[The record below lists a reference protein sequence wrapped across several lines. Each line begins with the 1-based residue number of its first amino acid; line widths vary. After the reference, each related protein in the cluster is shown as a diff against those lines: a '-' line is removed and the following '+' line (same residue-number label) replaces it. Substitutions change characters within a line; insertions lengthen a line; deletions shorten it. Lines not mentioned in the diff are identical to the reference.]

1 MKKNIQKT
9 FVEELLQHYGL
20 SPNKILGQNF
30 LVDELVLENI
40 VEAADIHSG
49 DFVIEIGPG
58 IGNLTRKL
66 LEKGAKVFA
75 IEKDRGFSPILNAL
89 AKEFEGKLYIE
100 WGDALKITDYELRI
114 ADWMQGQPLSASGH
128 SPLTRGEPRPR
139 ALGGYKIIGNIPYYI
154 TGKLVPLLLNLE
166 SKPESITLLVQK
178 EVAERMTA
186 RAGDMSLLSLAVQMK
201 SVPEMKFK
209 VLARSFYPMPK
220 VDSSVVRLQISNFKF
235 PISNESSNFKI
246 KNKGMDSGSHK
257 ASSGMTGEEEKQ
269 IFKLAKAAFLGKRKT
284 LLNSLSSNLGLSKEV
299 VEKALISCNI
309 DAKAR
314 PQELSIEKW
323 LYLTK
328 VLDL

>member
-9 FVEELLQHYGL
+9 FVEELLQQYGL

-100 WGDALKITDYELRI
+100 WGDALKISNYKLQI
-114 ADWMQGQPLSASGH
+114 ANWMQGQPLSASGH
-128 SPLTRGEPRPR
+128 SHLTRGESRPR
-139 ALGGYKIIGNIPYYI
+139 FPSGYKVIGNIPYYI

-186 RAGDMSLLSLAVQMK
+186 KAGDMSLLSLAVQMK

-220 VDSSVVRLQISNFKF
+220 VDSSVVRLQISNVKF
-235 PISNESSNFKI
+235 PISKQIQNPKLKNLNVNSSSVQEI
-246 KNKGMDSGSHK
+246 T
-257 ASSGMTGEEEKQ
+257 AEEEGK

-299 VEKALISCNI
+299 VEKALISCKI
-309 DAKAR
+309 DVKAR
-314 PQELSIEKW
+314 PQELYIEKW